1 MKKSEFFDFITSVP
15 KAEIHLHSEAV
26 VSTKTIGTLYKK
38 HFNKEMTK
46 EDDYDDY
53 EDVDFVLDTENEE
66 SYNLKDGIDQLM
78 QGLDCIENIEN
89 CNLSVK
95 ETMILNKLLER
106 IGLPGLYD
114 YCTIPMEV
122 DYD

>member
-1 MKKSEFFDFITSVP
+1 MLQHRLGIPTPLKDLTVDQLTDDEHDILIKVARNTRMDCWFC
-15 KAEIHLHSEAV
+15 L
-26 VSTKTIGTLYKK
+26 
-38 HFNKEMTK
+38 
-46 EDDYDDY
+46 DYDDY